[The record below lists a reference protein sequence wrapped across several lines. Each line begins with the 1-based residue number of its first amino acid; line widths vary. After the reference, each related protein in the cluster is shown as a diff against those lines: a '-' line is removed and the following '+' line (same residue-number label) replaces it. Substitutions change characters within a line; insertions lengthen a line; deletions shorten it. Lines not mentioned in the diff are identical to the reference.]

1 MQFQRLYH
9 FDVELVR
16 ETMSVQEFHYVHT
29 MLLNHQDMMMIDK
42 KDALTWGK
50 RSVSQYG
57 INRAIEIF
65 WAFMDVYEISYAMC
79 SWRFQNG
86 KLQPCI

>member
-50 RSVSQYG
+50 RSVFPYG
-57 INRAIEIF
+57 IKRSSWLSWMFILWNVLMAISE
-65 WAFMDVYEISYAMC
+65 W
-79 SWRFQNG
+79 
-86 KLQPCI
+86 